1 VQGKGRRCIFRLAV
15 GAGLLNSNV
24 WSRLKSGVRRREFI
38 ELLGGAATAWP
49 IAAHGQQASTIQ
61 KAGFLYPG
69 PSTAANACINAF
81 FGRTLRGNRVLE

>member
-24 WSRLKSGVRRREFI
+24 WSRLKSGVRRGEFI
-38 ELLGGAATAWP
+38 EFLGRAATAWP
-49 IAAHGQQASTIQ
+49 IGAHGQKASTIQ

-81 FGRTLRGNRVLE
+81 FERTVRGQ